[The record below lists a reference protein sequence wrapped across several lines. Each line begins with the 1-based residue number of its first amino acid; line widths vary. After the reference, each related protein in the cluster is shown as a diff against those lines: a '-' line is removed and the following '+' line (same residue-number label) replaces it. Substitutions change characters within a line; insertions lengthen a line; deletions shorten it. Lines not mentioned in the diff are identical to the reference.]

1 MKCLKDG
8 EISYCSF
15 FEPEESLGKEF
26 VVLFL
31 IEMVRLQTL
40 WGLGCAVALPFQGF
54 SLCGFWGVL
63 IACVLSHFLKLEFV
77 FRYFPVS
84 NLQFP
89 FLDFTF
95 TTVV

>member
-15 FEPEESLGKEF
+15 EPEESLGKEF
-26 VVLFL
+26 VVSFL

-40 WGLGCAVALPFQGF
+40 WGLGCAVALPFQGS

-63 IACVLSHFLKLEFV
+63 IACVESLS
-77 FRYFPVS
+77 
-84 NLQFP
+84 
-89 FLDFTF
+89 
-95 TTVV
+95 